1 MTEFDYKKLK
11 KGIGVR
17 VKIPDDVHN
26 DNKQNIRPGIFIKFE
41 KNYAVIQL
49 CTSQSSNFDFATFFA
64 NNKRQY
70 LRSIYTKNVPFN
82 QIKDLWT
89 DDKSKKLIKLNP
101 EGKIMKKIINNKFKS
116 SAVTIDTN
124 EFVTFKTLE
133 IKNKSLK
140 NEININQKRIEEQD
154 EQIKEL
160 KNNQKILVSEN
171 KLIKQQNETLK
182 QEKSSKMENYTQE
195 SEFEKD

>member
-1 MTEFDYKKLK
+1 
-11 KGIGVR
+11 
-17 VKIPDDVHN
+17 
-26 DNKQNIRPGIFIKFE
+26 
-41 KNYAVIQL
+41 
-49 CTSQSSNFDFATFFA
+49 
-64 NNKRQY
+64 
-70 LRSIYTKNVPFN
+70 
-82 QIKDLWT
+82 
-89 DDKSKKLIKLNP
+89 
-101 EGKIMKKIINNKFKS
+101 MKKIINNKFKS

>member
-1 MTEFDYKKLK
+1 LKLLVKNKKLSNKNNFQTKINFDQLAENMTEFDYKKLK

-82 QIKDLWT
+82 QIKDL
-89 DDKSKKLIKLNP
+89 
-101 EGKIMKKIINNKFKS
+101 
-116 SAVTIDTN
+116 
-124 EFVTFKTLE
+124 
-133 IKNKSLK
+133 
-140 NEININQKRIEEQD
+140 
-154 EQIKEL
+154 
-160 KNNQKILVSEN
+160 
-171 KLIKQQNETLK
+171 
-182 QEKSSKMENYTQE
+182 
-195 SEFEKD
+195 